1 MSLTLKRHLAQQHD
15 AAAVRKSP
23 RTSTRGAPSR
33 CQPDPAMGDENAD
46 DMFWYRKRGS
56 LAYRWRGGSARISK
70 AALCWA
76 CDVSTRL

>member
-46 DMFWYRKRGS
+46 DMFW
-56 LAYRWRGGSARISK
+56 
-70 AALCWA
+70 
-76 CDVSTRL
+76 